1 MYYIYVFKYELLIA
15 FNSGFLS
22 LISLS
27 KVIKKNYDS
36 VNDIKNQ
43 AIQIL
48 EERCISDNFYLQ
60 FFKDEINNSIYLF
73 I

>member
-1 MYYIYVFKYELLIA
+1 M
-15 FNSGFLS
+15 S
-22 LISLS
+22 LVSLS
-27 KVIKKNYDS
+27 KVIKRNYNS

-48 EERCISDNFYLQ
+48 EEKCVGDTYNLQ
-60 FFKDEINNSIYLF
+60 IFKDEINNRIIYFLY